1 MYKVRAEI
9 KGDFVSVWRFDS
21 EIEAHAFEWELQNEG
36 IWDEIEV
43 MEEKEEWI

>member
-9 KGDFVSVWRFDS
+9 KGDFVSVWRFDT
-21 EIEAHAFEWELQNEG
+21 EAEAHALEWELQGEG

-43 MEEKEEWI
+43 TEEKEERI